1 MIRPR
6 FEWLLPPPVDQ
17 PPLLAG
23 FGAPVATL
31 LARRGM
37 WTDAEVAR
45 FLNAGP
51 ADLAPL
57 ELMTDAD
64 AALDRIEAAI
74 SLHEPIAI
82 WGDYDADGMTAVA
95 IWVLALRRLGVEPIR
110 YVPSRL
116 AEGYGLSLEGL
127 DSLARR
133 GVRLVVTCDCGVGNR
148 VEVAAARELGMDVV
162 VTDHHIPPAELPA
175 AVAVVDPHRLDC
187 RYPNPDLTGAGLAFR
202 LASALVGRRG
212 VATEDLAALAAIGTI
227 ADLAPM
233 TGECRAIVRM
243 GLAELAVTRHPGLR
257 GLVARSAEDPGQPTA
272 RDVGFGIVPRLN
284 AAGRIAE
291 AELALDLLVE
301 EDPAAAEARLTELE
315 AVHLR
320 RRELTTAAI
329 DTGRELAAAAT
340 ARDASGNGPLAL
352 RHDAWPPGLLGL
364 VAGRLADELARPVAA
379 AALLESEL
387 RGSVRATPDFHVSAV
402 LEACGAYLTKRG
414 GHAAAGGFSALPE
427 AWDAF
432 AAAFAALPRPYP
444 PAAAEIVARPGLLS
458 VDLVL
463 TARHVGWP
471 LLRELAQLAPFGP
484 GHEQPML
491 AVTGLTVS
499 SARRVG
505 TGEDHLSLRLRRGL
519 ETIDAIAFGVAPER
533 ETPPEGTAIDVVGY
547 LEARTVEGEPRLQLR
562 VLDYATSD
570 ASPLAARRLPAR
582 MPEPMVALG

>member
-6 FEWLLPPPVDQ
+6 FEWLLPPPIER

-23 FGAPVATL
+23 FAAPVATL

-37 WTDAEVAR
+37 WTDADAAR
-45 FLNAGP
+45 FLTAGT

-57 ELMTDAD
+57 ELMTDAE
-64 AALDRIEAAI
+64 AALNRIQAAVDQR
-74 SLHEPIAI
+74 EPIAI
-82 WGDYDADGMTAVA
+82 WGDYDADGMTAIA
-95 IWVLALRRLGVEPIR
+95 IWVLALRRLGAEPIR

-116 AEGYGLSLEGL
+116 AEGYGLSFEGL
-127 DSLARR
+127 RSLASR

-148 VEVAAARELGMDVV
+148 VEVEAARGLGMDVV
-162 VTDHHIPPAELPA
+162 VTDHHIPPPELPA
-175 AVAVVDPHRLDC
+175 AVAVVDPHRSDC

-202 LASALVGRRG
+202 MATTLLARHG
-212 VATEDLAALAAIGTI
+212 VVTQDLAALAAIGTI

-233 TGECRAIVRM
+233 TGECRAIVRL
-243 GLAELAVTRHPGLR
+243 GLAELAMTQHPGLR
-257 GLVARSAEDPGQPTA
+257 GLVARSAEDPAQPTA

-301 EDPAAAEARLTELE
+301 EDPAAADVRLSELE
-315 AVHLR
+315 EVHLR
-320 RRELTTAAI
+320 RRELTTTAI
-329 DTGRELAAAAT
+329 DTGRRLAAAVI
-340 ARDASGNGPLAL
+340 DGHPGNGPLAL
-352 RHDAWPPGLLGL
+352 RHDDWPPGLLGL

-387 RGSVRATPDFHVSAV
+387 RGSVRATPDFHVSLA
-402 LEACGAYLTKRG
+402 LEACAAHLTKRG
-414 GHAAAGGFSALPE
+414 GHAAAGGFSAAPA

-432 AAAFAALPRPYP
+432 SAAFEGLSRPYP
-444 PAAAEIVARPGLLS
+444 HDAGEIVARPGQVS

-471 LLRELAQLAPFGP
+471 LFQELAQLAPFGP
-484 GHEQPML
+484 GHVQPLL
-491 AVTGLTVS
+491 AVTGLTVAT
-499 SARRVG
+499 ARRVG
-505 TGEDHLSLRLRRGL
+505 AAEDHLSLRLRRGL
-519 ETIDAIAFGVAPER
+519 ETMDAIAFGVAAER
-533 ETPPEGTAIDVVGY
+533 ETPPEGTAIDVVAY

-562 VLDYATSD
+562 VLDYATAD

-582 MPEPMVALG
+582 TPEPIGAVG

>member
-1 MIRPR
+1 MIQPR
-6 FEWLLPPPVDQ
+6 FEWLLPPPLEQ
-17 PPLLAG
+17 PPSLAG

-31 LARRGM
+31 LARRGQ
-37 WTDAEVAR
+37 WTDADVSR
-45 FLNAGP
+45 FLNAGA

-57 ELMTDAD
+57 ELMTDAG
-64 AALDRIEAAI
+64 AALDRIEAAV
-74 SLHEPIAI
+74 EQRQPMAI

-116 AEGYGLSLEGL
+116 AEGYGLSIDGL
-127 DSLARR
+127 RALAGR
-133 GVRLVVTCDCGVGNR
+133 GVRLVVTCDCGVGNG
-148 VEVAAARELGMDVV
+148 VEVQAARELGMDVV

-175 AVAVVDPHRLDC
+175 AVAVVDPHRPDC
-187 RYPNPDLTGAGLAFR
+187 AYPNADLTGAGLAFR
-202 LASALVGRRG
+202 LATALLARRG
-212 VATEDLAALAAIGTI
+212 REAPDLAALAAIGTI
-227 ADLAPM
+227 ADVAPM
-233 TGECRAIVRM
+233 TGECRAIVRL
-243 GLAELAVTRHPGLR
+243 GLAELAVTPHPGLR
-257 GLVARSAEDPGQPTA
+257 GLVARATDDPRRPSA

-301 EDPAAAEARLTELE
+301 EDPAAAEARLVELE
-315 AVHLR
+315 EVHLR
-320 RRELTTAAI
+320 RRELTTVAI
-329 DTGRELAAAAT
+329 DTARQLAAADPAT
-340 ARDASGNGPLAL
+340 SGMGPLAL

-379 AALLESEL
+379 AALLESEI
-387 RGSVRATPDFHVSAV
+387 RGSVRATPDFHVSLG
-402 LEACGAYLTKRG
+402 LEACGAHLTKRG

-444 PAAAEIVARPGLLS
+444 PSTTGMIARPGQLN

-471 LLRELAQLAPFGP
+471 LLEELARLEPYGP

-491 AVTGLTVS
+491 AVTGLTVGN
-499 SARRVG
+499 ARRVG
-505 TGEDHLSLRLRRGL
+505 AGADHLSMRLLRGV
-519 ETIDAIAFGVAPER
+519 ETIDAIAFGLAAER
-533 ETPPEGTAIDVVGY
+533 ETPPDGTAVDVVAF
-547 LEARTVEGEPRLQLR
+547 LESRTVEGEPRLQLR

-570 ASPLAARRLPAR
+570 ASPLAARRLRVPA
-582 MPEPMVALG
+582 PEPVATLG

>member
-6 FEWLLPPPVDQ
+6 FEWLLPPPVES

-31 LARRGM
+31 LARRGL
-37 WTDAEVAR
+37 WTDAAVAQL
-45 FLNAGP
+45 LNAGT

-64 AALDRIEAAI
+64 AALNRIEAAI
-74 SLHEPIAI
+74 DQDEPIAI

-95 IWVLALRRLGVEPIR
+95 IWVLALRRLDVEPIR

-116 AEGYGLSLEGL
+116 AEGYGLSLDGL
-127 DSLARR
+127 HALARR

-148 VEVAAARELGMDVV
+148 VEVQAARELGMDVV

-175 AVAVVDPHRLDC
+175 AVAVVDPHRSDC

-202 LASALVGRRG
+202 LATALLARRG
-212 VATEDLAALAAIGTI
+212 VATRDLAALAAIGTI

-233 TGECRAIVRM
+233 TGECRAIVRI
-243 GLAELAVTRHPGLR
+243 GLAELAVTSHPGLR
-257 GLVARSAEDPGQPTA
+257 GLVARSSEDPDHATA

-301 EDPAAAEARLTELE
+301 EDPVAAEARLTELE
-315 AVHLR
+315 EVHLR
-320 RRELTTAAI
+320 RREMTTAAI
-329 DTGRELAAAAT
+329 DAGRRLVVAAG
-340 ARDASGNGPLAL
+340 DSGNGPLAL
-352 RHDAWPPGLLGL
+352 RHDDWPPGLLGL

-379 AALLESEL
+379 ATLLEAEL
-387 RGSVRATPDFHVSAV
+387 RGSVRATSDFHVSLA
-402 LEACGAYLTKRG
+402 LDACAAHLTKRG

-427 AWDAF
+427 AWDTF

-444 PAAAEIVARPGLLS
+444 PAAEELVARPGQLS

-471 LLRELAQLAPFGP
+471 LLQELAQLAPFGP
-484 GHEQPML
+484 GHVQPML
-491 AVTGLTVS
+491 AVTGLTVAT
-499 SARRVG
+499 ARRVG
-505 TGEDHLSLRLRRGL
+505 AGEDHLSLRLRRGL
-519 ETIDAIAFGVAPER
+519 ETIDAIAFGVTADR

-562 VLDYATSD
+562 VLDYATAD

-582 MPEPMVALG
+582 TPEPLAALR